1 MIYDLVTD
9 FNCSSLVCPQ
19 QEIDDL
25 VAATKRLVV
34 QVVGK
39 EAGFDQDSIK
49 KRDKA
54 ALIASIAKLESE
66 VCLFDSCIKFLGNFH
81 DHSVL

>member
-1 MIYDLVTD
+1 MIWLLI

-34 QVVGK
+34 ESS
-39 EAGFDQDSIK
+39 EAGFDEDSIK

-66 VCLFDSCIKFLGNFH
+66 VCLFDSSIKKNEE
-81 DHSVL
+81 